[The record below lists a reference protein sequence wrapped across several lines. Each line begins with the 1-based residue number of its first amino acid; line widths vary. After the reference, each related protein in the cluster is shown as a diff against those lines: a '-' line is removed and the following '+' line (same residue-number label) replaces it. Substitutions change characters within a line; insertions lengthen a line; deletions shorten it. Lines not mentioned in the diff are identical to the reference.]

1 MAQSHVW
8 NTHLSQNLDTKD
20 DDLILVRC
28 SKCGELPVQ
37 DDLIPIQPNA
47 DLAAHDTAVA
57 DFEGNTLL
65 KVSAHFPDLNAT
77 KEWDVQV
84 DDYFYSEVD
93 WVEVDDNLYM
103 YFQRFEIRDMQ

>member
-1 MAQSHVW
+1 M
-8 NTHLSQNLDTKD
+8 
-20 DDLILVRC
+20 
-28 SKCGELPVQ
+28 
-37 DDLIPIQPNA
+37 
-47 DLAAHDTAVA
+47 
-57 DFEGNTLL
+57 L

-84 DDYFYSEVD
+84 DDYFYAEVD